1 MEVDVLWQMIWMI
14 LAMSGMSHVGMLLF
28 PAVEYRLRV

>member
-14 LAMSGMSHVGMLLF
+14 LAEFDMSHEEMPLF
-28 PAVEYRLRV
+28 PITGCRPTV